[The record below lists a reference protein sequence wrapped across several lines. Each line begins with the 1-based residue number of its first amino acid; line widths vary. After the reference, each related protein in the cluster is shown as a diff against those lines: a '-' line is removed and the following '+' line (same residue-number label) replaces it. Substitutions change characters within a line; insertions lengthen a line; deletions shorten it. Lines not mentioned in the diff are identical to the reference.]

1 MNFLRFAVMAAMSLS
16 LCVLPAQAAETLR
29 ISSTIGPV
37 DAGMLPLLA
46 DTFSKKTGIEIT
58 MEKAGTG
65 KTLKKAEG
73 GTFDLV
79 MVHARKLEDAFCA
92 AGFGI
97 DRRDVMY
104 NDFVILG
111 PKADPAKIAGKTTAE
126 ALKAIYDAKAVFV
139 SRGDK
144 SGTHNAEKK
153 LWKANGLTPDQEEFY
168 ISAGQGMMTTINIAA
183 EKGGYTL
190 TDRATWIKFAA
201 KQGDAAGQA
210 VVDKYVSY
218 LACGLVNVINIFQPD
233 MVCVG
238 GGVCRQG
245 ENLLGPVRAIIEQ
258 DRYSKYCQ
266 KQTELCVAQLG
277 NDAGIIGAAMLHRAV
292 R

>member
-1 MNFLRFAVMAAMSLS
+1 MNLIRLAVLAAMSVS

-73 GTFDLV
+73 GNFDLV

-97 DRRDVMY
+97 DRRDIMY

-111 PKADPAKIAGKTTAE
+111 PKNDPAGVKGMKKVTEAVAKIAA
-126 ALKAIYDAKAVFV
+126 AKVHFV
-139 SRGDK
+139 SRADK
-144 SGTHNAEKK
+144 SGTNVKEMEI
-153 LWKANGLTPDQEEFY
+153 WE
-168 ISAGQGMMTTINIAA
+168 
-183 EKGGYTL
+183 
-190 TDRATWIKFAA
+190 
-201 KQGDAAGQA
+201 AAGIKPSG
-210 VVDKYVSY
+210 DWY
-218 LACGLVNVINIFQPD
+218 
-233 MVCVG
+233 
-238 GGVCRQG
+238 
-245 ENLLGPVRAIIEQ
+245 E
-258 DRYSKYCQ
+258 
-266 KQTELCVAQLG
+266 
-277 NDAGIIGAAMLHRAV
+277 
-292 R
+292 